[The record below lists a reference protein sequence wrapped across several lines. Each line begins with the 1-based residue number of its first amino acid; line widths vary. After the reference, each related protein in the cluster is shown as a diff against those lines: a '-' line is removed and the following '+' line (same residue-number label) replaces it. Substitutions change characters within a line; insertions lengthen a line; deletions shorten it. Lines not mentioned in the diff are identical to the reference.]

1 MSDLAL
7 EADSDGSLHEAAE
20 AINRRFAAPL
30 TESDYTA
37 PDGDESAEPKAER
50 PRGPDGKFLPTKKAD
65 DDAPIPLTPADGS
78 PDPDEPEE
86 PEEPEA
92 KEEPEEVEEKPVK
105 AVQPIKLKIGGKVQ
119 EVDASEVLV
128 PIKVDGMVKEVP
140 LSEASAGYSRTEDYT
155 RKTQAVAEE
164 KKAVAEEKKRFEA
177 EVAIPLAEERRYYA
191 ERIGLIE
198 EALQEFQQERAP
210 DWNTLRVQL
219 DPETFQQ
226 RWVEWDTR
234 QKQVAGIQAEKAKV
248 AERVAAAEQQALQA
262 RLAEEH
268 EKLKV
273 LIPEFADPEKGPA
286 LRNDLVAYAKSKGFT
301 DDDLAG
307 VTDSRVLV
315 LLNNSR
321 KWEESQLR
329 RPKLEDKV
337 DRVLESVKPSSTKP
351 KPKLSEIERANADL
365 AKTGRVEDAARAIN
379 LKFQRR

>member
-30 TESDYTA
+30 TESNDSGET
-37 PDGDESAEPKAER
+37 AEPKAER
-50 PRGPDGKFLPTKKAD
+50 PRGRDGKFLPTKKAD
-65 DDAPIPLTPADGS
+65 DDTIPLTPADGS
-78 PDPDEPEE
+78 PDPDEAEPEQAEEE
-86 PEEPEA
+86 PDEEQEEA
-92 KEEPEEVEEKPVK
+92 EESPTK
-105 AVQPIKLKIGGKVQ
+105 AVQPIKLKVGGKMQ
-119 EVDASEVLV
+119 ELDAAAITV
-128 PIKVDGMVKEVP
+128 PVKVDGMVKEVP
-140 LSEASAGYSRTEDYT
+140 LSEALGGYSRTEDYT
-155 RKTQAVAEE
+155 RKTQ
-164 KKAVAEEKKRFEA
+164 AVAEEKKRFEA

-210 DWNTLRVQL
+210 DWNTLRMQL
-219 DPETFQQ
+219 DPEAFQQ

-234 QKQVAGIQAEKAKV
+234 QKQVAGIQAERAKV
-248 AERVAAAEQQALQA
+248 AERVLAAEQQALQA

-268 EKLKV
+268 EKLKM